1 MPNIK
6 NIMNINGFKK
16 ALRRFAKVGITQKW
30 YSVNM
35 SLSKLTGQEQACS
48 WINRLVA
55 RLARWVSP
63 CRKWPNTHDYG
74 FWWSHGCVK
83 PFSRLGKRNN
93 WSSQSFTWLTLDLV
107 WKYILHVKKHFPLVK
122 KYIQRFLDMCR
133 EKRLR
138 CQKFISWPVFS
149 ARSTFKIQ

>member
-63 CRKWPNTHDYG
+63 CRRWPNTHDYG
-74 FWWSHGCVK
+74 CWRSHGCE
-83 PFSRLGKRNN
+83 
-93 WSSQSFTWLTLDLV
+93 TLFQTRQDEKLV
-107 WKYILHVKKHFPLVK
+107 
-122 KYIQRFLDMCR
+122 Q
-133 EKRLR
+133 
-138 CQKFISWPVFS
+138 PVFYMVDTGS
-149 ARSTFKIQ
+149 CMKIYSPCEETFSSCKEIYSKISGYVP